1 MSKNCNFYSGYIY
14 SVLISKHIQLQ
25 CFQNMD
31 HPKYAAVLM
40 NGNKWCGSR
49 AKQPLAIPSKVFEFS
64 VGQAL
69 TNALVTITH
78 VNHFAITYMS
88 SSGGSKSY
96 RVEPRIRELCHA
108 GMLQGLKI
116 WGDEQ

>member
-1 MSKNCNFYSGYIY
+1 MHLLSAVKKRGKIQTGLNCEYDGLSEVVLTLSHSSSYKAFLGNHI
-14 SVLISKHIQLQ
+14 LISKYIQLQ

-64 VGQAL
+64 IG
-69 TNALVTITH
+69 
-78 VNHFAITYMS
+78 
-88 SSGGSKSY
+88 
-96 RVEPRIRELCHA
+96 
-108 GMLQGLKI
+108 
-116 WGDEQ
+116 